1 MLGYMREHARALV
14 QKSVRGAREIGS
26 TQGADNVS
34 VGVYA
39 RVRARSVSLGR
50 AHAVC
55 VCLCVC
61 LLVRLSIIPLSRGE
75 WVCIFTM
82 GTRVMQPQLRRGTA
96 WHFTCV
102 YNCTRLVAY
111 NLANEYVVG
120 V

>member
-1 MLGYMREHARALV
+1 MLGCMREHARALV
-14 QKSVRGAREIGS
+14 QKSVRGARAIGS

-39 RVRARSVSLGR
+39 RTRAHSVSLAG
-50 AHAVC
+50 AHAV
-55 VCLCVC
+55 VCVC